1 MSASQVLAFLELLQG
16 SPGLGGT
23 ALAARLEVDPR
34 TIRRYADQ
42 LRDLGIPVEA
52 ARGRY
57 GGYRLRPGYK
67 LPPLMFTD
75 AEATAVVVG
84 LLASRQL
91 GLAVGDAEAALGKV
105 QRVLPVALRDRTR
118 AVADTLAFT
127 LPASSGEP
135 PDAAVLLTVATAARD
150 HRRVTLRYVSW
161 RGEETDR
168 DLDPYGMVFHSG
180 RWYVAGYD
188 HRSAEVRTFR
198 VDRVLA
204 ARLAAG
210 FFAEP
215 VDFDPVAHVTAALA
229 SVPYRHPVEVVL
241 ETDLDSARRRIGPAV
256 GTLAEV
262 PEGVLFTTRAE
273 RLDGMAVM
281 LAGLGW
287 GFVIRTP
294 DELRA
299 AVAELAVRLTA
310 DAAR

>member
-16 SPGLGGT
+16 QPGLGGT

-84 LLASRQL
+84 LIASRQL
-91 GLAVGDAEAALGKV
+91 GLAVGDAESALGKV

-127 LPASSGEP
+127 LPASAGAP
-135 PDAAVLLTVATAARD
+135 PDATVLLTVASGARE
-150 HRRVTLRYVSW
+150 HRRVLLRYVSW

-168 DLDPYGMVFHSG
+168 ELDPYGMVFHSG
-180 RWYVAGYD
+180 RWYVAGFD
-188 HRSAEVRTFR
+188 HRRSEVRTFR
-198 VDRVLA
+198 IDRVVS
-204 ARLAAG
+204 ARLAAQS
-210 FFAEP
+210 FAAP
-215 VDFDPVAHVTAALA
+215 DDFDPVAHVTASLA
-229 SVPYRHPVEVVL
+229 GVPYRHEVEVVL
-241 ETDLDSARRRIGPAV
+241 ETDLDSARRRIGPTL
-256 GTLAEV
+256 GTLEET
-262 PEGVLFTTRAE
+262 PDGVLFTTRAE

-294 DELRA
+294 DELRT
-299 AVAELAVRLTA
+299 AVIELAARLGG
-310 DAAR
+310 DARR

>member
-16 SPGLGGT
+16 RPGLGGA
-23 ALAARLEVDPR
+23 ALAEQLGVDPR

-91 GLAVGDAEAALGKV
+91 GLAVGDADGALGKV
-105 QRVLPVALRDRTR
+105 RRVLPVALRDRTL

-127 LPASSGEP
+127 LPALSGEP

-168 DLDPYGMVFHSG
+168 ELDPYGMVFHAG
-180 RWYVAGYD
+180 RWYVAGLD
-188 HRSAEVRTFR
+188 HRSSEVRTFR
-198 VDRVLA
+198 IDRVLS
-204 ARLAAG
+204 ARLAAES
-210 FFAEP
+210 FAGP
-215 VDFDPVAHVTAALA
+215 VDFDPVAHVTDSLA
-229 SVPYRHPVEVVL
+229 KVPYRHPVEVVL
-241 ETDLDSARRRIGPAV
+241 ETDLDSARRRISPTL
-256 GTLAEV
+256 GTLVEV
-262 PEGVLFTTRAE
+262 PDGVLFTTRAE

-287 GFVIRTP
+287 GFTIRVP
-294 DELRA
+294 DGLRV
-299 AVAELAVRLTA
+299 AVAELATRLGEN
-310 DAAR
+310 ARR